1 MIEGRA
7 RPRGRA
13 EGLLTGSWTRT
24 LAAIGV
30 LVVVAAIL
38 SALTLSGR
46 FADLRYADIPWLR
59 PWPPQGT
66 FINPYDPTN
75 KGDLISVADAAKQ
88 KSDLIADGQIE
99 LQAFQ
104 TADPSLLTGADA
116 GNRLDKLDNAINQD
130 RAAGI
135 TEGFQ
140 NHLTKV
146 TVGRLVD
153 PADVSVNVCVEE
165 VGTSDLTA
173 MRGGAVIRSYTIQF
187 DDKFWLVLV
196 SGRYLIT
203 DALVRAETVSS

>member
-1 MIEGRA
+1 M
-7 RPRGRA
+7 
-13 EGLLTGSWTRT
+13 TGSWIRT

-30 LVVVAAIL
+30 LVVLAAIL

-46 FADLRYADIPWLR
+46 FGDLRYADIPWLR

-66 FINPYDPTN
+66 FINPYDLTN
-75 KGDLISVADAAKQ
+75 KGDLISVADAARQ

-104 TADPSLLTGADA
+104 TANPSLLPGADA
-116 GNRLDKLDNAINQD
+116 GNRLDKLDTAVSQD

-146 TVGRLVD
+146 IVGRLVD
-153 PADVSVNVCVEE
+153 PNDASVNVCVEE
-165 VGTSDLTA
+165 VGTSDITV
-173 MRGGAVIRSYTIQF
+173 MRGGAVIKQYTIRA
-187 DDKFWLVLV
+187 DDKFWLALV
-196 SGRYLIT
+196 NGRYLIT
-203 DALVRAETVSS
+203 DALVKSETVS